1 MPRQYNA
8 KETVARIINASLRLF
23 KEKGF
28 DNTSM
33 QDIVTASE
41 MSKGA
46 IFYHFKSKEEIF
58 DAAFERD
65 FALAKA
71 RFEELLAQLD
81 GYTAKEKME
90 FLLRANFA
98 DVEMNSAI
106 FDLFF
111 VTSASPHL
119 VLTNMR
125 NNLRDVSPIIASLIH
140 EGRADGSISTA
151 FPDEWA
157 EVFTLLY
164 NHWCDMFTFPCDLCT
179 LRRRLTFLQHLMK
192 QAGCDIVSDEIIE
205 LNMALMENILKEVP
219 HG

>member
-1 MPRQYNA
+1 MPRQYNS
-8 KETVARIINASLRLF
+8 KETLERIINASLKLF
-23 KEKGF
+23 KERGF

-58 DAAFERD
+58 DAALERD
-65 FALAKA
+65 FALAKE
-71 RFEELLAQLD
+71 RFYQLLAELD
-81 GYTAKEKME
+81 GRTAKEKME

-98 DVEMNSAI
+98 DVEMSSAI
-106 FDLFF
+106 FGLVF
-111 VTSASPHL
+111 VASASPHL

-125 NNLRDVSPIIASLIH
+125 NNLKEVAPIIAALIQ
-140 EGRADGSISTA
+140 EGKSDGSISTEFSA
-151 FPDEWA
+151 EWA

-164 NHWCDMFTFPCDLCT
+164 NHWCDMFTFPCDFPT

-192 QAGCDIVSDEIIE
+192 QAGCDIMSDEIIE
-205 LNMALMENILKEVP
+205 LNMTLMENIYKEMQN
-219 HG
+219 G